1 MGAARRALLALLAW
15 ALVSGC
21 LGAVPLKPRA
31 YDEAVRVEALAVD
44 FRPDGSGVLDL
55 DLEVTNPSSDAAS
68 LTSVDFELWVEGR
81 RVATG
86 AQLVDAALPPSG
98 RAPLRVLFPL
108 AAGRGV
114 AVTEERPLEVR
125 VRGGVVLRF
134 GGTERRAPFRV
145 QGSRKLSFVPP
156 GRVED

>member
-1 MGAARRALLALLAW
+1 MRTRRALLALLASV
-15 ALVSGC
+15 ALPGC
-21 LGAVPLKPRA
+21 LGAVPLTPRA

-44 FRPDGSGVLDL
+44 FRQDTSGVLDL
-55 DLEVTNPSSDAAS
+55 DLSVTNPSSDAAS

-86 AQLVDAALPPSG
+86 AQLVDAALPPRG
-98 RAPLRVLFPL
+98 HVPLRVLFPL
-108 AAGRGV
+108 AAERV
-114 AVTEERPLEVR
+114 VPVTASHPLEVR

-145 QGSRKLSFVPP
+145 QGSRKLTFVPP
-156 GRVED
+156 GLADD